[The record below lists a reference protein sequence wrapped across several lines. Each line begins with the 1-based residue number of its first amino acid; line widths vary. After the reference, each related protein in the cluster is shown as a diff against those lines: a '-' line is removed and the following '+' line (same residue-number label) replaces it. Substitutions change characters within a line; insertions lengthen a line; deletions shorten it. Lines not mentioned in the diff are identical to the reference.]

1 MSRRRGRSRAIRLI
15 PAGVIA
21 ALLATVTAIVQAEA
35 ASPSAVQ
42 NTAPQAQND
51 GDAQE

>member
-1 MSRRRGRSRAIRLI
+1 MSQRRERFRAIRLI
-15 PAGVIA
+15 PAAVIA
-21 ALLATVTAIVQAEA
+21 ALLTTVTAIVPAEA
-35 ASPSAVQ
+35 ASPAAVQ